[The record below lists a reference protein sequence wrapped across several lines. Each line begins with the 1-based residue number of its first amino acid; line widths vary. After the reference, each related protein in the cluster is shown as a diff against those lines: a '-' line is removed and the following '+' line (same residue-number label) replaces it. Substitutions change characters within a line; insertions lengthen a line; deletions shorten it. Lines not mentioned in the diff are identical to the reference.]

1 MSKKVNASYS
11 AINICFLFLLIM
23 PLILLILWSFAKN
36 WTWPY
41 LYPNS
46 FGVRGWEYF
55 FSGASGSVEVL
66 FKSIILSL
74 GVTAVSILISI
85 PAGKAL
91 GLYEFKGKKW
101 IEILIFAPIIVSPV
115 SIAMGIHVAFLK
127 LGLANTYLGVGLVQ
141 LIPCLP
147 YAIRIIQNVFEIVGD
162 ELEEQAKVLGANSLQ
177 VFFFVTWPQ
186 ILPGV
191 ISAAG
196 MAFVIS
202 FSQYFLTFLIGGGR
216 IITFT
221 MLMFPFIQSGD
232 RTMAAVYSLI
242 FIIITW
248 ICLLIMEK
256 GLKRFYGERDIKNKG
271 AELPN
276 V

>member
-1 MSKKVNASYS
+1 MSKKVNASYF

-36 WTWPY
+36 WTWPS
-41 LYPNS
+41 LYPQS

-55 FSGASGSVEVL
+55 FSGASSSVEVL

-74 GVTAVSILISI
+74 GVTVVSILISI

-115 SIAMGIHVAFLK
+115 SIAMGIHVAFLR
-127 LGLANTYLGVGLVQ
+127 LGLANTYLGVGLVH

-147 YAIRIIQNVFEIVGD
+147 YSIRIIQNVFEIVGY
-162 ELEEQAKVLGANSLQ
+162 ELEEQAKVLGANDAQ
-177 VFFFVTWPQ
+177 VFFDITLPQ

-191 ISAAG
+191 ISAAS
-196 MAFVIS
+196 MVFVIS
-202 FSQYFLTFLIGGGR
+202 FSQYFLTYLIGGGR
-216 IITFT
+216 VVTFT

-232 RTMAAVYSLI
+232 RTMGAVYSLI
-242 FIIITW
+242 FITITW

-256 GLKRFYGERDIKNKG
+256 GLKRFYGERYIKSRG
-271 AELPN
+271 VELPN